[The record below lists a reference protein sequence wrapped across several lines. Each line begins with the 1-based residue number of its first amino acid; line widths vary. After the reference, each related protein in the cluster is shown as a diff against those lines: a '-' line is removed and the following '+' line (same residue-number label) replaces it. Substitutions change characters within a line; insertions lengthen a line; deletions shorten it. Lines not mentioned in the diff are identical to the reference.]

1 MTMPAATHARE
12 AARSLRA
19 AGQRTL
25 LALTGIVIG
34 IGAVI
39 ALLTIGDIA
48 KSEARR
54 QFQSLGTDMLS
65 LVDVTRHR
73 NSLKLTD
80 MLDATDV
87 ADLERLPTIKAAA
100 PFTMDSTELNL
111 GGRPQQSI
119 QRIGVTAAFRSMYD
133 VELTAGRFITPFD
146 NRQPFAVLGA
156 NVARTL
162 LESGMA
168 PEVGMRLQLGQG
180 IFTVVGTLA
189 TAHSGPLGARLDDN
203 VLIPLELALRELA
216 TKRLQ
221 GITLRTA
228 PDVHYLAAT
237 QEIQD
242 HFRFTAPNLS
252 VRVDSPVPIIEQM
265 EAQMRLFALLLGA
278 VGGISLVVGGF
289 GVMNAMLASVAER
302 RLEIGIR
309 RALGARRSDVQRQFL
324 AEAVLLCLVGGML
337 GALLGVGAAAIIST
351 VANWTWQWSATAVV
365 LGVGTACAAGLFF
378 GLYPARQAALL
389 DPIAAMR
396 DR

>member
-1 MTMPAATHARE
+1 MPVAAHARE

-25 LALTGIVIG
+25 LALIGIVVG

-39 ALLTIGDIA
+39 ALLTIGGIA
-48 KSEARR
+48 KSEARK
-54 QFQSLGTDMLS
+54 QFNSLGTDMLS
-65 LVDVTRHR
+65 VVDTSR
-73 NSLKLTD
+73 NINSIKRAD
-80 MLDATDV
+80 ILDATDV
-87 ADLERLPTIKAAA
+87 TDLKGLATIRAAASFTLDSADLALGSQSQRSIRRL
-100 PFTMDSTELNL
+100 
-111 GGRPQQSI
+111 
-119 QRIGVTAAFRSMYD
+119 GVTAAFRNMYN

-146 NRQPFAVLGA
+146 NHQPFAVLGA
-156 NVARTL
+156 DIAKDL
-162 LESGMA
+162 QESGIA
-168 PEVGMRLQLGQG
+168 PEVGMRLQLGQS
-180 IFTVVGTLA
+180 IYTVVGTLA
-189 TAHSGPLGARLDDN
+189 NTHSGPPGSRLNDS
-203 VLIPLELALRELA
+203 VLIPLDLALRELA
-216 TKRLQ
+216 TKELQ

-228 PDVHYLAAT
+228 PGVHYLTAT
-237 QEIQD
+237 KEIHN
-242 HFRFTAPNLS
+242 HFRLTAPNLR

-309 RALGARRSDVQRQFL
+309 RALGARRGDVQQQFL
-324 AEAVLLCLVGGML
+324 AEAVLLCLVGGLL
-337 GALLGVGAAAIIST
+337 GALLGVGASAIIS
-351 VANWTWQWSATAVV
+351 ALADWTWEWSASAVV

-378 GLYPARQAALL
+378 GFYPARQAALL